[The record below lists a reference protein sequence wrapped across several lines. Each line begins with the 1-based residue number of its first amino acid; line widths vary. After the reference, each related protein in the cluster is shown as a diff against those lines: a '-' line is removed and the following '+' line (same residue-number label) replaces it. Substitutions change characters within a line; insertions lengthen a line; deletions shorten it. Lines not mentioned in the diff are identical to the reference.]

1 MDLDLRRMRDALVQW
16 GPFVAR
22 TAGFGALS
30 CVVGPLSPRRSVS
43 TWCMH
48 RWCVGAADA
57 LGIRVRIEGE
67 EHVPTRERPA
77 VLVANH
83 QSTLDILVL
92 GAALPIDYK
101 WAAKKSLFY
110 VPLLGWH
117 LAISGHI
124 PIDRSKKNNAEI
136 VARRFDRALADGASL
151 LMFPEGTR
159 SEDGVMR
166 PFRAGAFLTA
176 ARMNVPIVPIVLDGT
191 HWMMRKGEPM
201 MDPSIPRDVRVRL
214 LPPIAPSEG
223 GHGPLGERIDRLRAV
238 THERMAV
245 ALEQIGGRVE
255 RGTSRAAHDEP
266 SLDLR

>member
-1 MDLDLRRMRDALVQW
+1 MDLQVRRLRDAVVQW

-22 TAGFGALS
+22 TAGYGALS
-30 CVVGPLSPRRSVS
+30 CALGPLSPRRSVS

-48 RWCVGAADA
+48 RWCVTAADA
-57 LGIRVRIEGE
+57 LGIRIALEGAE
-67 EHVPTRERPA
+67 NVPTRDRPA

-92 GAALPIDYK
+92 GAVLPIDYK
-101 WAAKKSLFY
+101 WAAKKSLFW

-117 LAISGHI
+117 LAISGHV
-124 PIDRSKKNNAEI
+124 PIDRSKKNNAET

-166 PFRAGAFLTA
+166 PFRAGAFLSA
-176 ARMNVPIVPIVLDGT
+176 LRADVPIVPVVLDGT
-191 HWMMRKGEPM
+191 HWMMRKGEPI
-201 MDPSIPRDVRVRL
+201 MDSSIPRDVRVRV
-214 LPPIAPSEG
+214 LPAIPPHEAG
-223 GHGPLGERIDRLRAV
+223 TGTMRDRIDRLRAT

-255 RGTSRAAHDEP
+255 RGTSRVALDEP
-266 SLDLR
+266 SLDLG